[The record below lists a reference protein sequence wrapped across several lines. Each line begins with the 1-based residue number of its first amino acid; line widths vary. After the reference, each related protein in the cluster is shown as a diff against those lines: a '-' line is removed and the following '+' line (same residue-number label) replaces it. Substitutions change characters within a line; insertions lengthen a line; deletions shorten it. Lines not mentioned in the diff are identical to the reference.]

1 MLDGPANNR
10 HGFGSPTK
18 HRRTNRAPR
27 TRFFCLNGEPCGKAS
42 RLAGSCVPVYQ
53 PARFAPP
60 FGSEEAE
67 TQQNTGALTMSIKT
81 STHPGMSDLE
91 RESEII
97 SKLHGFDSYVALHAL
112 VDLLNP
118 LEG

>member
-1 MLDGPANNR
+1 
-10 HGFGSPTK
+10 
-18 HRRTNRAPR
+18 
-27 TRFFCLNGEPCGKAS
+27 
-42 RLAGSCVPVYQ
+42 
-53 PARFAPP
+53 
-60 FGSEEAE
+60 
-67 TQQNTGALTMSIKT
+67 MSIKT

-118 LEG
+118 LEGVQYEIDRKDVSAILSVLLQAVDRDLRVAMGVDMY